1 MKLKVN
7 LLQIILVLLLT
18 IIVCMGIHIYNLTEE
33 KNNKIN
39 EIITENTINNENS
52 LINQENLEDE
62 NLENLAQNKISKYL
76 KLSIYERSNV
86 GPMPNL
92 LAELGLDTI
101 KNLEE
106 LCEKSNNSSEYIKS
120 NTKYSVF
127 KEALLEYVTE
137 EYFDT
142 YYSQYKNMD
151 GYVGFC
157 NCAGSFIEVEVENI
171 KLVSKT
177 EEECVFDVIFKD
189 VELYTHYLNDE
200 NISKNE
206 YLFNDNI
213 KMKIINKEL
222 FISDFLNNEIILDG
236 SYIIDNSDVSYDFY
250 KDGTVIT
257 STNLSELKGFYT
269 TNGENKV
276 KIIFTEKTIWSEEN
290 FRDQEVTEVYIEK
303 DVEIIDEEN
312 IIIESKE
319 NNYRQKYVKF
329 NVETNTY

>member
-7 LLQIILVLLLT
+7 LLPIILVLLLT
-18 IIVCMGIHIYNLTEE
+18 IIVCIGIHIYHQTEGNNT
-33 KNNKIN
+33 KNNE
-39 EIITENTINNENS
+39 EILENVINNENY
-52 LINQENLEDE
+52 IVNEENKQNE
-62 NLENLAQNKISKYL
+62 NLENLAKNKISKYL
-76 KLSIYERSNV
+76 KLSVYERNNI
-86 GPMPNL
+86 GPMPNIL
-92 LAELGLDTI
+92 SELELESI
-101 KNLEE
+101 KNLEK
-106 LCEKSNNSSEYIKS
+106 LCENSNNPSEYIKS
-120 NTKYSVF
+120 NVKYDIF
-127 KEALLEYVTE
+127 KEALIEYVTE

-157 NCAGSFIEVEVENI
+157 NCAGSFIEVEVEDI

-177 EEECVFDVIFKD
+177 EEECVFDVTFKD
-189 VELYTHYLNDE
+189 VELYTHYLNGE
-200 NISKNE
+200 NISKDE

-236 SYIIDNSDVSYDFY
+236 SYIIENSDVSYDFC
-250 KDGTVIT
+250 KNGTVIT

-269 TNGENKV
+269 TNGEKKV

-290 FRDQEVTEVYIEK
+290 FRDQEVTEVYIEN

-329 NVETNTY
+329 ISSGI